1 MFTVQCLIYDSR
13 YTAALQSVVAGK
25 LLEVSSM
32 KQTVPFALPH
42 SHQLLLQYR
51 MDDERP
57 KKIKKRQ
64 RDADEED
71 DQEPEEWDGEER
83 SETTTEKGINKGYK
97 VTVDDDDDERSYD
110 PLNPEAEGEDEEMA
124 HKRRALMKAQKK
136 FSIALVEE
144 AKENDWEEHEI
155 ARLVILISK
164 VRELNAVKTLKLL
177 QRCEVCTPIVLAT
190 LSDSDFE
197 ISSSQLIGALYD
209 QAGHVDKFIEVIED
223 SLEQDLLNLTDPD
236 TIDAVCF
243 LILHSL
249 QHSASAFE
257 VGACSAL
264 CDIMTALHHC
274 FAQSLSV

>member
-1 MFTVQCLIYDSR
+1 
-13 YTAALQSVVAGK
+13 
-25 LLEVSSM
+25 
-32 KQTVPFALPH
+32 
-42 SHQLLLQYR
+42 

-64 RDADEED
+64 RNADEED
-71 DQEPEEWDGEER
+71 DQQPEEWDGEDRSDTTAER
-83 SETTTEKGINKGYK
+83 GIKKGYK
-97 VTVDDDDDERSYD
+97 VTVDDDDDDERSSN
-110 PLNPEAEGEDEEMA
+110 PLEDEDEEMA

-236 TIDAVCF
+236 TVDAVCF
-243 LILHSL
+243 FTLHHL
-249 QHSASAFE
+249 LHHSASSLFF
-257 VGACSAL
+257 
-264 CDIMTALHHC
+264 LH
-274 FAQSLSV
+274 QPLN